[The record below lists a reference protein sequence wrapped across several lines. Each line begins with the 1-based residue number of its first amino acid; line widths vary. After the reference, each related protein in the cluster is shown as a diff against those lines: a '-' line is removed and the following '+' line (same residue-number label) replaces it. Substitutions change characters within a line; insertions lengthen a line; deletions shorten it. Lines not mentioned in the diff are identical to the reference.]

1 VEIKIH
7 TGRRAFNAMSSISR
21 KILKINYLHA
31 HDFLN
36 LGGLIGRPVDI
47 DQRVMKT
54 RVREVWKYR
63 QTGKGRFAL
72 RITLENNIVVGWDDK
87 T

>member
-36 LGGLIGRPVDI
+36 LGGLVSLWANVQMNAQISDHP
-47 DQRVMKT
+47 
-54 RVREVWKYR
+54 
-63 QTGKGRFAL
+63 
-72 RITLENNIVVGWDDK
+72 
-87 T
+87 

>member
-36 LGGLIGRPVDI
+36 LGGLVGPYPAKTSITPN
-47 DQRVMKT
+47 DQ
-54 RVREVWKYR
+54 
-63 QTGKGRFAL
+63 
-72 RITLENNIVVGWDDK
+72 
-87 T
+87 